1 MRAVRRTILFWYH
14 SHKHIFTYTPN
25 THTHTHTGTEKLSDD
40 FLRNILRAAKQSQK
54 FEEKLDDMYAYVV
67 FECGVRVLIFENF
80 HLVIT
85 RIALK
90 LPKVS
95 LENQHSNT
103 RSNTNTNT
111 RSNTTGTWTILRQY
125 RVMRRSTQTLRV
137 NFYSYS
143 VLILFYFLRQ
153 NSRVLHRS
161 FPRNVSRV

>member
-95 LENQHSNT
+95 LENH
-103 RSNTNTNT
+103 SNTNTRT
-111 RSNTTGTWTILRQY
+111 HARTQQVRGRS
-125 RVMRRSTQTLRV
+125 
-137 NFYSYS
+137 
-143 VLILFYFLRQ
+143 
-153 NSRVLHRS
+153 
-161 FPRNVSRV
+161 